1 MLRAPNHPEFCHHHA
16 QQQLRA
22 LERTPVEPLAAE
34 ILGPL
39 RDFRSAAAINTAL
52 ANIFVQLADGR
63 LDPRRAAVLTYIA
76 QAMQQTLKPLGW
88 EQIKRDPAP
97 ELRAALTAML
107 KVHKT
112 NPKAAKFAQEVFS
125 RLKGNAASGSSS

>member
-39 RDFRSAAAINTAL
+39 RDFRSAAAINAAL
-52 ANIFVQLADGR
+52 GNMFVLLADGR
-63 LDPRRAAVLTYIA
+63 LDARRAAVLTYVA
-76 QAMQQTLKPLGW
+76 RSMQQTLKRVGW
-88 EQIKRDPAP
+88 EQIDRDPAP

-107 KVHKT
+107 KVRKT
-112 NPKAAKFAQEVFS
+112 NPKAAKFAEEVFS
-125 RLKGNAASGSSS
+125 RCQREE